1 MLPRITKRDTLAD
14 QIAENIRMAVL
25 YGQLDSAEPLTEAS
39 IATQLGVSRA
49 PVREALITLSTE
61 GLVEKIPNRGTYRIL
76 ALTHRGVDEIF
87 ELRTAL
93 EVLAFKKAAS
103 NIGPTEAARLEELS
117 SQMGAAAGR
126 GDGAEFAH
134 LDMLFHSYIYELA
147 SNHRLLLAWENLKR
161 SVTIIVTFNNLH
173 DRNLA
178 EAARSHGALTTEL
191 LAGTVPDPP
200 LTLVAH
206 LENSCRLAH
215 EFLGV
220 REVHAQEVAS
230 ERVQ

>member
-25 YGQLDSAEPLTEAS
+25 YGRLDPTEPLTEAS
-39 IATQLGVSRA
+39 IAAQLGVSRA

-93 EVLAFKKAAS
+93 EVLAFKKAAT
-103 NIGPTEAARLEELS
+103 NIGPEEASRLEELS
-117 SQMGAAAGR
+117 SQMAAAAER

-134 LDMLFHSYIYELA
+134 LDMLFHSYIYELS

-178 EAARSHGALTTEL
+178 EAARSHGALTAEL
-191 LAGTVPDPP
+191 LAGAVPDPP
-200 LTLVAH
+200 LSLVAH

-220 REVHAQEVAS
+220 RDVHAQEVAS
-230 ERVQ
+230 EKVQ

>member
-14 QIAENIRMAVL
+14 QIAENIRTAVL
-25 YGQLDSAEPLTEAS
+25 YGQLDPAEPLTEAS
-39 IATQLGVSRA
+39 IAAQLGVSRA
-49 PVREALITLSTE
+49 PVREALITLTTE
-61 GLVEKIPNRGTYRIL
+61 GLVEKIPSRGTYRIL

-93 EVLAFKKAAS
+93 EILAFKKAAP
-103 NIGPTEAARLEELS
+103 NIGPAEAERLKELTS
-117 SQMGAAAGR
+117 EMATAAER
-126 GDGAEFAH
+126 GDGAEFAR
-134 LDMLFHSYIYELA
+134 LDMLFHSYIYELS

-178 EAARSHGALTTEL
+178 EAARSHGTLATQLLTG
-191 LAGTVPDPP
+191 AVPDPP
-200 LTLVAH
+200 DTLIAH

-215 EFLGV
+215 QFLGV
-220 REVHAQEVAS
+220 REAQAQEVAS
-230 ERVQ
+230 EISH

>member
-1 MLPRITKRDTLAD
+1 VLPRITKRDTLAD

-25 YGQLDSAEPLTEAS
+25 YGRLDPTEPLTEAS
-39 IATQLGVSRA
+39 IAAQLGVSRA

-93 EVLAFKKAAS
+93 EVLAFKKAAT
-103 NIGPTEAARLEELS
+103 NIGPEEASRLEELS
-117 SQMGAAAGR
+117 SQMVAAAER

-134 LDMLFHSYIYELA
+134 LDMLFHSYIYELS

-178 EAARSHGALTTEL
+178 EAARSHGALTAEL
-191 LAGTVPDPP
+191 LAGAVADPP

-220 REVHAQEVAS
+220 RDVHAQEVAS
-230 ERVQ
+230 EKVQ

>member
-1 MLPRITKRDTLAD
+1 VLPRITKRDTLAD

-25 YGQLDSAEPLTEAS
+25 YGRLDPTEPLTEAS
-39 IATQLGVSRA
+39 IAAQLGVSRA

-93 EVLAFKKAAS
+93 EVLAFKKAAT
-103 NIGPTEAARLEELS
+103 NIGPEEASRLEELS
-117 SQMGAAAGR
+117 SQMAAAAER

-134 LDMLFHSYIYELA
+134 LDMLFHSYIYELS

-178 EAARSHGALTTEL
+178 EAARSHGALTAEL
-191 LAGTVPDPP
+191 LAGAVPDPP
-200 LTLVAH
+200 LSLVAH

-220 REVHAQEVAS
+220 RDVHAQEVAS
-230 ERVQ
+230 EKVQ